1 MKYYLLLAAFFCVVS
16 VFPQQKFSEKEILQK
31 IDSINASPFSE
42 DTKEITAQTL
52 FWIQK
57 ESGMEVLDIELFVN
71 ALKSSDRELAPYLI
85 RSYFFGKVEHILKHS
100 VTEADLEAKAAGL
113 ERLIWVYDQY
123 LERNPEVANPE
134 ADKLASLEGEAIRE
148 YILSFDN
155 RDGLSYETAVVPRSI
170 MAEYEWMQENYPNA
184 KMLGKELIEHDGR
197 TYDVFKLEKEDT
209 EKITLYFDTSI
220 IL

>member
-1 MKYYLLLAAFFCVVS
+1 MKYHLLLAALICTFSAFA
-16 VFPQQKFSEKEILQK
+16 QQNFSEKEILQK
-31 IDSINASPFSE
+31 IDSINASPFTE

-57 ESGMEVLDIELFVN
+57 ESGLEVMDIELFVN

-100 VTEADLEAKAAGL
+100 AAEADVEAKAAGL
-113 ERLIWVYDQY
+113 ESLITIYDQY
-123 LERNPEVANPE
+123 LEQNPKAANPE
-134 ADKLASLEGEAIRE
+134 ADKLASLKGEAIKE
-148 YILSFDN
+148 YIISFDN

-184 KMLGKELIEHDGR
+184 KMLGKDLIKHNGR
-197 TYDVFKLEKEDT
+197 TYDVFKLEKENK
-209 EKITLYFDTSI
+209 EKITLYFDTSV